1 MADPKKKAKSSK
13 LIYPTGLTTGDT
25 DFLHI
30 QVLKYIAPG
39 AKATDGKFSF
49 RSGDAANRVAAGGKN
64 TRSEGDI
71 FLPIPSNLND
81 RNSVSW
87 RESSLNSLALDAVEQ
102 AGGFIND
109 LSLQTSAQQSMDD
122 VKARFSSM
130 LQKYKKGITDPTII
144 DNLEA
149 YMIGNAINVAGANVD
164 PQDLI
169 SRREGAVLNPNM
181 ELLFKSVNLR
191 AFTYTFILTPRTR
204 QESRTVKGIIRTFK
218 RRMASK
224 SEASVD
230 GGAGL
235 FISAPDVFQLA
246 FKRGSK
252 NHPFLY
258 QHKVCA
264 LTDMQVNYTGTG
276 TYATYDD
283 ATPVQI
289 NITLNFNELSP
300 VYAEDYEG
308 GDDPGEN
315 GVGF

>member
-1 MADPKKKAKSSK
+1 MTTKKSGKNK
-13 LIYPTGLTTGDT
+13 LIYPTGLTIGDT
-25 DFLHI
+25 DFIHI
-30 QVLKYIAPG
+30 QVLKYIPPG
-39 AKATDGKFSF
+39 TTNTGQFNFKT
-49 RSGDAANRVAAGGKN
+49 GDEANRLASGGKS

-71 FLPIPSNLND
+71 FLPIPTNIND

-87 RESSLNSLALDAVEQ
+87 RESTLNSLALDAVEQ
-102 AGGFIND
+102 AGGFIKD
-109 LSLQTSAQQSMDD
+109 FSLDTSLQESLDAAGQRVTTLLD
-122 VKARFSSM
+122 
-130 LQKYKKGITDPTII
+130 KYKKGITDPKII
-144 DNLEA
+144 DNLETFL
-149 YMIGNAINVAGANVD
+149 IGKAVNVAGANVD

-169 SRREGAVLNPNM
+169 SRRNGAVLNPNM

-191 AFTYTFILTPRTR
+191 AFTYTFVMTPRTR
-204 QESRTVKGIIRTFK
+204 QESQTVKAIIRTFK
-218 RRMASK
+218 RRMSAK
-224 SEASVD
+224 SSANSID
-230 GGAGL
+230 GGSGL
-235 FISAPDVFQLA
+235 FIAAPDVFQLD

-252 NHPFLY
+252 DHPFLHD
-258 QHKVCA
+258 HKICA

-276 TYATYDD
+276 AYATYDD